1 MIARLGPWWTAL
13 TLREKR
19 LIGVMLVLVGVLVLW
34 LGIVRPISDGLVRAR
49 ADHVI
54 AIDRAGRIAAAVD
67 AVRGAPKRNIPPLEG
82 ALDQVV
88 AQSAGEAGF
97 TIDSSNPVG
106 PDRVTIA
113 IGSARATALFGWLAA
128 LEQRGIVVETITV
141 QPGANGTVSARL
153 LLKVVR

>member
-1 MIARLGPWWTAL
+1 MTRLRDWWIAL

-19 LIGVMLVLVGVLVLW
+19 LIGVMLILLAILFVW
-34 LGIVRPISDGLVRAR
+34 LAIIRPVTDGLARAR

-54 AIDRAGRIAAAVD
+54 ATDRAGRIAASVD
-67 AVRGAPKRNIPPLEG
+67 ALRNAPRRSVPALDG

-106 PDRVTIA
+106 PDRVTLA
-113 IGSARATALFGWLAA
+113 IGSARAAALFAWLAG
-128 LEQRGIVVETITV
+128 LEARGIVVETITI
-141 QPGANGTVSARL
+141 QPGANATVSARL
-153 LLKVVR
+153 LLKVAR